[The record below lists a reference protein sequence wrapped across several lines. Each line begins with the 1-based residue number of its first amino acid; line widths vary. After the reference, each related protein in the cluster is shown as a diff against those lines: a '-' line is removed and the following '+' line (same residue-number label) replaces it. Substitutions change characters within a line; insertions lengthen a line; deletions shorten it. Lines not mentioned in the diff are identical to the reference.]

1 MPRTELRSSGRA
13 VCVTGES
20 LLSPDLVLFIIYL
33 CVLPWH
39 TCWGQRTTGAATSFL
54 LPCGTQGSKSGGHT
68 LWTSSFTSSAIL
80 LVPKRSASKFSFNY
94 VVLYLCLD
102 IREGFLPKEGREKG
116 GSLASEAVVPVH
128 RAVELI

>member
-1 MPRTELRSSGRA
+1 MCCLGTHVGVR
-13 VCVTGES
+13 
-20 LLSPDLVLFIIYL
+20 
-33 CVLPWH
+33 
-39 TCWGQRTTGAATSFL
+39 GQLEQLL

-80 LVPKRSASKFSFNY
+80 LVPKRSASKFFFNY
-94 VVLYLCLD
+94 AVLYLCLD

-116 GSLASEAVVPVH
+116 GSLASEEKGGSLASEAVVPVH